1 MLITRVITAQSII
14 TNVNKS
20 LYVTIAPAPFL
31 SSGGWRN
38 RPFGSLGKHII
49 LSMYESPLKLWDG
62 LGIICLT
69 RQPIR
74 KVKSSRSGDIA
85 YLSRAAYLTR
95 TERLY
100 LFFRFRI
107 ATISSATVKITM
119 NSSYVLISTTPFR
132 KTRNGVHSRP
142 IGCLGKHIILSMY
155 DYILQL
161 SIGLLI
167 ICLTRKSIR

>member
-1 MLITRVITAQSII
+1 
-14 TNVNKS
+14 
-20 LYVTIAPAPFL
+20 
-31 SSGGWRN
+31 
-38 RPFGSLGKHII
+38 
-49 LSMYESPLKLWDG
+49 MYESPLKLWDG

-74 KVKSSRSGDIA
+74 KVKSSRSGDIT

-142 IGCLGKHIILSMY
+142 IGCLGKHIILSMCVAGFPVTESMCSCAPIP
-155 DYILQL
+155 DFKAVSREVIMD
-161 SIGLLI
+161 
-167 ICLTRKSIR
+167 R

>member
-1 MLITRVITAQSII
+1 MHFIKDCDILVLREVVYH
-14 TNVNKS
+14 NP
-20 LYVTIAPAPFL
+20 LWYL
-31 SSGGWRN
+31 SERLRYWRTGAFSN
-38 RPFGSLGKHII
+38 LW
-49 LSMYESPLKLWDG
+49 LKNLHLWH
-62 LGIICLT
+62 IICLT

-74 KVKSSRSGDIA
+74 KVKSSRSGDIT

-142 IGCLGKHIILSMY
+142 IGCLGKHIILSKC

>member
-1 MLITRVITAQSII
+1 
-14 TNVNKS
+14 
-20 LYVTIAPAPFL
+20 
-31 SSGGWRN
+31 
-38 RPFGSLGKHII
+38 
-49 LSMYESPLKLWDG
+49 MYESPLKLWDG

-74 KVKSSRSGDIA
+74 KVKSSRSGDIT

-132 KTRNGVHSRP
+132 KTRNGMAARP
-142 IGCLGKHIILSMY
+142 SSCPGKHIMLSKVY
-155 DYILQL
+155 DACAVL
-161 SIGLLI
+161 SYFLSRLLKTDAAARI
-167 ICLTRKSIR
+167 SLFNQFLDRSI